1 VADSYHALDYGTET
15 TMRWM
20 FLSLKR
26 YAEFYGR
33 STRRE
38 FWCFLLFQFLFVFV
52 VAIVLP
58 QLMLS
63 RNGGPARILWIVLPI
78 SVAWLGLVIPTIA
91 VTVRRLHDQN
101 QSGWLVLLGLIP
113 YVGIL
118 VLLILASLRGTA
130 GTNRFGPNPRGG
142 LDPNVANV
150 FS

>member
-1 VADSYHALDYGTET
+1 
-15 TMRWM
+15 MRWM
-20 FLSLKR
+20 FLPLKR

-38 FWCFLLFQFLFVFV
+38 FWCFLLFQLLFVFL
-52 VAIVLP
+52 VASVLP
-58 QLMLS
+58 LLILH
-63 RNGGPARILWIVLPI
+63 RNGDAAHIAWIIVPI
-78 SVAWLGLVIPTIA
+78 ALANLGLVIPTIA
-91 VTVRRLHDQN
+91 VTVRRLHDRN
-101 QSGWLVLLGLIP
+101 QSGWLVLLGLVP